1 MFIQWCSYSI
11 LNLIFFWFNTNISA
25 EHYIEPQFCYISNG
39 FGMVYGVLLPWNP
52 FVSGVHSLYNSKCW
66 LFGNVNDVLQSTDM
80 DKFICADVLDL
91 AEV

>member
-1 MFIQWCSYSI
+1 
-11 LNLIFFWFNTNISA
+11 
-25 EHYIEPQFCYISNG
+25 
-39 FGMVYGVLLPWNP
+39 MVYGVLLPWNP
-52 FVSGVHSLYNSKCW
+52 FVSGVHSLYNLKCC